1 MAGASAAAKPIRTLQ
16 AQIPVKLGFLM
27 DMHRYK
33 VAYGGRGGGK
43 SWAYADALL
52 ALGAA
57 QELRILCAR
66 EIQNSIK
73 QSVHQLLK
81 DRIEALG
88 LTAFYQVLETEIRGR
103 NGTQIN
109 FTGLASHTVD
119 TIKSFEGVDVCWVEE
134 AQTVPKRSW
143 DILIPTIRAENSEI
157 WVTFNPDMDTDEAWK
172 RFVAQQTPPGAVVAK
187 VNYYDNP
194 WFPKVL
200 EAERLHSKATQTEED
215 YNNTWEGMCKT
226 VVAGAIYG
234 REVVQAIEAGRYRPM
249 PYDPRLPV
257 HTIWDLGWN
266 DAMSI
271 IMVQKPVPT
280 VVNVINYLEDNFKTY
295 AEYVAD
301 LDKLGYRWGDDW
313 LPHDGDNQSPITGKS
328 AKQTLKDLGRRTVK
342 IMGRGDVEEGIRNTR
357 MVFPRVYF
365 DNTERAR
372 DTGYLGVPR
381 LMECLKRYRRHV
393 PKNTG
398 EPATP
403 VHDQFS
409 HGADAFRGMA
419 QVIEQIKNP
428 ADMTDIKILP
438 AFQNFEP
445 SMGMLG

>member
-1 MAGASAAAKPIRTLQ
+1 MAGAAAATKPVRTVQ
-16 AQIPVKLGFLM
+16 AQIPAKLGFLM
-27 DMHRYK
+27 EMHRYK

-52 ALGAA
+52 MLGAA
-57 QELRILCAR
+57 QDLRILCAR
-66 EIQNSIK
+66 EIQKSIE

-81 DRIEALG
+81 DRIGALG
-88 LTAFYQVLETEIRGR
+88 LSGFYRVQETEIVGR
-103 NGTQIN
+103 NGTQIK
-109 FTGLASHTVD
+109 FTGLASHTVE
-119 TIKSFEGVDVCWVEE
+119 TIKSFEGVDICWVEE

-172 RFVAQQTPPGAVVAK
+172 RFVAMTPPPGSVVVK
-187 VNYYDNP
+187 VNHNDNP

-200 EAERLHSKATQTEED
+200 EQERLHSKATASAED
-215 YNNTWEGMCKT
+215 YANIWEGKCKT

-234 REVVQAIEAGRYRPM
+234 NEVIQAVEGGRIRPM

-280 VVNVINYLEDNFKTY
+280 VVNVINYLEDSFKRY
-295 AEYVAD
+295 DEYVSD
-301 LDKLGYRWGDDW
+301 LDRLGYRWGTDY
-313 LPHDGDNQSPITGKS
+313 LPHDGGNANPQTGKS
-328 AKQTLKDLGRRTVK
+328 AKKILQDLGRK
-342 IMGRGDVEEGIRNTR
+342 DVRVMDREDPEDGIRNTR
-357 MVFPRVYF
+357 MMFPRVYF
-365 DNTERAR
+365 DNTDRTR

-381 LMECLKRYRRHV
+381 LIECLKRYRRIV

-398 EPATP
+398 EPASP

-409 HGADAFRGMA
+409 HGADAFRGLS
-419 QVIEQIKNP
+419 QVVDQMINP
-428 ADMTDIKILP
+428 ADRPVPAALP
-438 AFQNFEP
+438 AYEP
-445 SMGMLG
+445 SDDGMGM